1 MRALK
6 RSEASTPESSPPWG
20 GQRDEGVGRETAAN
34 DAVEEAPNEDPSEAV
49 EQGTATH
56 EAAGDEENAVALE
69 VVALEQVK
77 RYRVHLRCPE
87 GQLVREESVR

>member
-1 MRALK
+1 M
-6 RSEASTPESSPPWG
+6 
-20 GQRDEGVGRETAAN
+20 GVERETAAN
-34 DAVEEAPNEDPSEAV
+34 DAVEEAPDDVPSEAV

-56 EAAGDEENAVALE
+56 EAAEDEENADALE

-87 GQLVREESVR
+87 GQLVRDGSVR